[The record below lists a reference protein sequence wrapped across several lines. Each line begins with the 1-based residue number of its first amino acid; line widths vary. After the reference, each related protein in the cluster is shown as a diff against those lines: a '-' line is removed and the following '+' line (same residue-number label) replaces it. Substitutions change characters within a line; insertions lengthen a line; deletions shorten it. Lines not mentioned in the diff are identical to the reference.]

1 MKMLFYR
8 YGSIC
13 EPDMITSFKSFGL
26 TVIEDTTNIYEKR
39 LLPSDYADKLNKL
52 IQEHSPM
59 FVFSINFF
67 PIVAELCHLHNILYL
82 CWTVDSPVLELFA
95 QPIQY
100 PTNRIFLFDRA
111 QYEYFHPY
119 NPDCIFYLPL
129 ASAVERFDSV
139 IRTISEKDR
148 TKYQSD
154 ITFIGSLYSEKNP
167 YKKLQALPAYVRGYL
182 DAVIEAQLQIYGYN
196 FMEES
201 LSASILSQIRQ
212 SIPELPDS
220 FSYPNLITD
229 MDRYVLAQNFMGAQ
243 AAEWERIRILN
254 TLAGHF
260 KVDLYTASDTTPLSS
275 VQVHGTIRTLEEMP
289 KAFHI
294 SKINLNTTVRSIQTG
309 LPLRIFDIMGCGG
322 FLMTNYQTEL
332 TDFFEIGRDLETYS
346 SMEELVDKC
355 AFYLE
360 HDDLRK
366 EIAYN
371 GYQKVKQHHTYPHR
385 IAEML
390 RNVTANL

>member
-13 EPDMITSFKSFGL
+13 EPDILNSFKNFGL
-26 TVIEDTTNIYEKR
+26 SVIEDTTNIYEKK

-119 NPDCIFYLPL
+119 NPDGIFYLPL

-139 IRTISEKDR
+139 IETISAQDCIA
-148 TKYQSD
+148 YQSD

-167 YKKLQALPAYVRGYL
+167 YKKLQTLPSYIRGYL
-182 DAVIEAQLQIYGYN
+182 DGIIEAQLQIYGYN
-196 FMEES
+196 FMEEA
-201 LSASILSQIRQ
+201 LSDTILAQIKQ
-212 SIPELPDS
+212 VIPQLPDS

-229 MDRYVLAQNFMGAQ
+229 MDKYVLAHNFMGAQ

-254 TLAGHF
+254 TLAKHF
-260 KVDLYTASDTTPLSS
+260 KVDLYTASNTTPLSG
-275 VQVHGTIRTLEEMP
+275 VQVHGTIRTLEAMP
-289 KAFHI
+289 KAFHL

-322 FLMTNYQTEL
+322 FLMTNYQEEL

-346 SMEELVDKC
+346 SMEELVEKC